1 MVLIKGKTLVFAR
14 FFVVFGK
21 ITRKAADFIVNEK
34 NALTFPTFD
43 DIILVTKE

>member
-1 MVLIKGKTLVFAR
+1 MVLIKGKPLVFAR

-21 ITRKAADFIVNEK
+21 TTRKAVNFIVNEK
-34 NALTFPTFD
+34 NALTFPTFG